1 MLAMLDYAEAAEK
14 NLSLD
19 PSKSKRMVLGIDID
33 IRKNNRKAIEG
44 HQFSGLI
51 KMIEGSSIDD
61 LIISEVCKIASE
73 YRTIMVCLDSNHTH
87 DHVLAE
93 LNAYAPLVT
102 EGSYCAVFDTGIED
116 MPSGSFPNRPWD
128 KGNNPKTAVYE
139 YLKSNTNFII
149 DNKISD
155 KLAITVAP
163 EGFLKRI

>member
-1 MLAMLDYAEAAEK
+1 
-14 NLSLD
+14 
-19 PSKSKRMVLGIDID
+19 
-33 IRKNNRKAIEG
+33 
-44 HQFSGLI
+44 
-51 KMIEGSSIDD
+51 
-61 LIISEVCKIASE
+61 
-73 YRTIMVCLDSNHTH
+73 
-87 DHVLAE
+87 
-93 LNAYAPLVT
+93 
-102 EGSYCAVFDTGIED
+102 